1 MQSNYDQSH
10 EKIAFEQLSEK
21 EAARQAA
28 YESNSKD
35 ATESEYGTDSF
46 KYPLP
51 EFPVTTTDLDKY
63 NLLVKQKVEKKYV
76 TLIRNVYFYLTY
88 IYLEL

>member
-28 YESNSKD
+28 
-35 ATESEYGTDSF
+35 
-46 KYPLP
+46 
-51 EFPVTTTDLDKY
+51 
-63 NLLVKQKVEKKYV
+63 
-76 TLIRNVYFYLTY
+76 
-88 IYLEL
+88 